1 MKKILSVLLCVLL
14 LFTATACEIKEY
26 PVPVYTSCQGVENF
40 AKTLKKDVDIYD
52 VNKRYW
58 FFKVNGQEAGYISIG
73 LRQTG
78 PLIYTTHEYL
88 FHKTYY
94 STEYEHLGLTIWC
107 GDGYEFRT
115 NEFGTVIVGGIEM
128 KYSEAEIGE
137 VKGGSYPR
145 IIAYFVTTID
155 GVGIQFE
162 FNVYS
167 IYETYF
173 EDCIS
178 LIPRIL
184 ETKYEIKVS

>member
-1 MKKILSVLLCVLL
+1 MKKILAVLLCALL

-107 GDGYEFRT
+107 GDGYEFRPS
-115 NEFGTVIVGGIEM
+115 ELYETVIVEGIEM
-128 KYSEAEIGE
+128 KYSEVEYSKE
-137 VKGGSYPR
+137 PK
-145 IIAYFVTTID
+145 IIADFITTID
-155 GVGIQFE
+155 GVGIKFE

-167 IYETYF
+167 TYETYF